1 MDRGEGPTTRWGYIN
16 IYLTA
21 VYKQNFAHRTG
32 SRSHISPGLL
42 AKRRLLMHV
51 ITSELTCHMLDIQHR
66 IRYHPHPESLELWVS
81 LKMCVWVSSDPVSLG
96 TVSEVNHT
104 TVINES
110 RT

>member
-21 VYKQNFAHRTG
+21 VYKQNFAYRTG

-51 ITSELTCHMLDIQHR
+51 IASELTCHMLDIQHR
-66 IRYHPHPESLELWVS
+66 IRYHPRPESLKV
-81 LKMCVWVSSDPVSLG
+81 CVWVSSDPVSLG

-104 TVINES
+104 TVVNES